1 MVWVITMVNTVF
13 TIGYSGFQL
22 NDFVKILKDNGI
34 LLVIDVRSLPY
45 SQHYADFNKE
55 NISKILKSSK
65 IYYRNYASEFGARQ
79 AGIGKVGHSLILVKV
94 TGLTIFH
101 PNERSTKATFTYNNT
116 QYNDISVTDP
126 DYYSVQNR
134 WYTKNAILVMSLP
147 ESPYNGNYYYKFV
160 AKIFPI

>member
-1 MVWVITMVNTVF
+1 MCYTISKIMVWVITMVNTVF

-79 AGIGKVGHSLILVKV
+79 AEKKYYPNGYLDFN
-94 TGLTIFH
+94 LTCCA
-101 PNERSTKATFTYNNT
+101 R
-116 QYNDISVTDP
+116 
-126 DYYSVQNR
+126 
-134 WYTKNAILVMSLP
+134 
-147 ESPYNGNYYYKFV
+147 
-160 AKIFPI
+160 

>member
-65 IYYRNYASEFGARQ
+65 IYYRNYASE
-79 AGIGKVGHSLILVKV
+79 LYLMM
-94 TGLTIFH
+94 
-101 PNERSTKATFTYNNT
+101 FTHME
-116 QYNDISVTDP
+116 
-126 DYYSVQNR
+126 
-134 WYTKNAILVMSLP
+134 L
-147 ESPYNGNYYYKFV
+147 
-160 AKIFPI
+160 

>member
-1 MVWVITMVNTVF
+1 MSSWLTEVVDSNSSGKNISNCNESFFIIIYRLYLIPIFYHRNNFIGSKKRVIAEEPYVTGIYSYLFFVQNVLYYIKIMVWVITMVNTVF

-65 IYYRNYASEFGARQ
+65 IYYRNYASE
-79 AGIGKVGHSLILVKV
+79 LYLMM
-94 TGLTIFH
+94 
-101 PNERSTKATFTYNNT
+101 FTHME
-116 QYNDISVTDP
+116 
-126 DYYSVQNR
+126 
-134 WYTKNAILVMSLP
+134 L
-147 ESPYNGNYYYKFV
+147 
-160 AKIFPI
+160 